1 MPPAEGE
8 GYIPWLIG
16 KILGR
21 SWATSV
27 GGLLVAAP
35 MVIPE
40 LAKLFDGDPSTAP
53 AWGVVVSGLG
63 AAALGR
69 VARTDWVTSEQAGA
83 GGRPRNPRRPY
94 RAP

>member
-16 KILGR
+16 KALGR
-21 SWATSV
+21 SWATTL

-40 LAKLFDGDPSTAP
+40 LSKLLDGDPSTGP
-53 AWGVVVSGLG
+53 SWHVILSGVG
-63 AAALGR
+63 AAVLGR

-83 GGRPRNPRRPY
+83 GGRPPTTKDP
-94 RAP
+94 A